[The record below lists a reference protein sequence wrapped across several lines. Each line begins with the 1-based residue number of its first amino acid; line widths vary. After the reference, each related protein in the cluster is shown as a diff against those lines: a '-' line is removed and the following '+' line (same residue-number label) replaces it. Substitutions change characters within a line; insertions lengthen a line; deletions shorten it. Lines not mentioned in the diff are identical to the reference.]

1 MPSTKHSIARTVLPC
16 LRLLL
21 AFAWPAAGAVAQVL
35 PDNRVDRWLVLRT
48 DTVQL
53 DTLSIVPG
61 SFRMYRNGVP
71 VEDTDL
77 LFDPFHA
84 RLVRPA
90 GAAPDSVRV
99 QYRTM
104 PLLLGRTE
112 RHKDPAKLLAPP
124 GPRTDPF
131 KYTPGKEQQDLF
143 GTGGLNKSGSISRG
157 VLFGNSQDLSVNS
170 ALNLELSGRLTD
182 RINVLASVT
191 DNNIPIQAG
200 GNTAELQDFDQV
212 FIKLFDERQELVAG
226 DFVLQRPKSHFLTYF
241 KKTKGIGYATKLGRP
256 EGVNGDLAVS
266 AAISK
271 GKFAR
276 QLIQGTEGV
285 QGPYKLSAVDG
296 GTFIIV
302 LSGTERVYIDGVP
315 MARGLENDYVIDYN
329 TAEITFTAKRLITKD
344 RRIVVEF
351 QYSDKNYARSLMR
364 ISNEVRLQRTTLRF
378 DLYTEQDHR
387 NQSLQQSLSD
397 TEKQALADAGDDPL
411 AAVVPGADS
420 VAFNADEV
428 LYARIDSLGYSPV
441 YRYTTSTVGGHYR
454 VSFSN
459 VGAGKGDY
467 VQQEFTANGRVFRWV
482 APDTVGG
489 VIVKRGTHAPVRVLV
504 PPRSQRVL
512 AVGAEHRFNPRAKAW
527 GEVALSDQDINTF
540 STKDKGNDQGAALRA
555 GAAYSIPLSSA
566 DTTLRLVVG
575 TDNEW
580 RAKDFTVVERYR
592 AVEFERNWNA
602 LNVVQDGDQV
612 LAGANVG
619 IEAGKR
625 GTAQVGTSL
634 FHINDR
640 FEGFRHLLRS
650 DLHPG
655 RFDIVGE
662 GSILATTAGV
672 LNSDF
677 KRHKSML
684 RYRAGR
690 FNVGLRNEIEDNRF
704 HNDSLQ
710 GLVTGS
716 YHFNDWEAFVQSA
729 DTARIRFNLSG
740 GQRHEKAL
748 RTGDLTPSTVATSYS
763 GSMEL
768 MRAKV
773 RKLAGTVTYRSLRII
788 DSTLTVQK
796 PEDTWLARLE
806 HGHSALRGAFTWDLF
821 YEVGSGLEQRREF
834 IYLQVPA
841 GQGIYV
847 WRDYNGNGIK
857 ELNEFEQAPFG
868 YEADHIRSYVQTNTY
883 VRTYSNQLS
892 ASGELRPAAVW
903 ADKKGLRGFLGKWSD
918 LASYR
923 TDRRTSNDDMALALD
938 PFRVDPLDTLL
949 VAFSSSARNTVY
961 FDRSSRKWSV
971 DHTWTNDR
979 NKSLLLNGF
988 DGRSKELNILHL
1000 RWNLTTRWMIEAEG
1014 ETGRVANHSDM
1025 LTGRTYAI
1033 DLRAVRPKLTW
1044 QPNTGMRAVLQYKH
1058 TRKDNQQEFGGETA
1072 ELRDLGVEFRWNT
1085 AGKGAFQVNANLVDI
1100 SYDGTVDT
1108 SLGMEMLAGLRT
1120 GTNVTWT
1127 ATLQRRLSNNLQ
1139 VDLTYN
1145 GRRSEGVPVVHVGGA
1160 QVRAFF

>member
-1 MPSTKHSIARTVLPC
+1 M
-16 LRLLL
+16 
-21 AFAWPAAGAVAQVL
+21 
-35 PDNRVDRWLVLRT
+35 RT

-61 SFRMYRNGVP
+61 SFRMYRENVP
-71 VEDTDL
+71 VDDPEL
-77 LFDPFHA
+77 MLDPFHA
-84 RLVRPA
+84 RLVRPP
-90 GAAPDSVRV
+90 GSPIDSVRV
-99 QYRTM
+99 SYRTM
-104 PLLLGRTE
+104 PLLLTRTA
-112 RHKDPAKLLAPP
+112 RHKDPDRSIAPP

-131 KYTPGKEQQDLF
+131 KYTPQQATQDLF
-143 GTGGLNKSGSISRG
+143 GGGGLNKSGSISRG
-157 VLFGNSQDLSVNS
+157 ILFGNAQDLSVNS

-212 FIKLFDERQELVAG
+212 FIKLFDDRQELIAG

-241 KKTKGIGYATKLGRP
+241 KKTKGVGYATRLGRP
-256 EGVNGDLAVS
+256 DVPNGDLSVS

-285 QGPYKLSAVDG
+285 QGPYRLNAADG

-302 LSGTERVYIDGVP
+302 LSGTERVYIDG
-315 MARGLENDYVIDYN
+315 MLLSRGLENDYVIDYN

-364 ISNEVRLQRTTLRF
+364 VSNEVRLQRTTLRV

-387 NQSLQQSLSD
+387 NQSLQQDLSD
-397 TEKQALADAGDDPL
+397 GERQALADAGDDPQ
-411 AAVVPGADS
+411 AAVVPGVDS
-420 VAFNADEV
+420 VGFNTDEV
-428 LYARIDSLGYSPV
+428 LYARIDSLGYFPV
-441 YRYTTSTVGGHYR
+441 YRYTTSADSGHFR

-459 VGAGKGDY
+459 VGIGRGDY
-467 VQQEFTANGRVFRWV
+467 VQQEFTPNGRVFRWV
-482 APDTVGG
+482 APDTVNGT
-489 VIVKRGTHAPVRVLV
+489 IVQRGTHRPVRVLV

-512 AVGAEHRFNPRAKAW
+512 AVGAEHRFNPRARAW
-527 GEVALSDQDINTF
+527 GEVALSELDVNTF
-540 STKDKGNDQGAALRA
+540 STKDKGNDQGGAVRA
-555 GAAYSIPLSSA
+555 GAAYAMPMSKA
-566 DTTLRLVVG
+566 DTTLRLVLG
-575 TDNEW
+575 TENEW
-580 RAKDFTVVERYR
+580 RSRDFTVVERYR

-602 LNVVQDGDQV
+602 LNIVQDGEQV
-612 LAGANVG
+612 LAGASVG
-619 IEAGKR
+619 LEAGKR
-625 GTAQVGTSL
+625 GTAQMGSNVFRIDG
-634 FHINDR
+634 R
-640 FEGFRHLLRS
+640 FEGFRHTLRS

-655 RFDIVGE
+655 RFDLVGE
-662 GSILATTAGV
+662 GSILTTTAD
-672 LNSDF
+672 LLHSDF

-690 FNVGLRNEIEDNRF
+690 FNIGVRNEIEDNRF
-704 HNDSLQ
+704 RNDSLQ
-710 GLVTGS
+710 GLVLGS
-716 YHFNDWEAFVQSA
+716 YRFNDWEAFLQSA
-729 DTARIRFNLSG
+729 DSARLRFNLSG
-740 GQRHEKAL
+740 GQRHEEAL
-748 RTGDLTPSTVATSYS
+748 REGGLTPSTVATAYS

-768 MRAKV
+768 TRAKV

-788 DSTLTVQK
+788 DSTLSAQR

-847 WRDYNGNGIK
+847 WRDYNNNGIK

-903 ADKKGLRGFLGKWSD
+903 ADKGGVRGFLGKWSD
-918 LASYR
+918 QASYR
-923 TDRRTSNDDMALALD
+923 TDRRTSNEDMAIALD
-938 PFRVDPLDTLL
+938 PFRIDPLDTLL

-961 FDRSSRKWSV
+961 YDRSSRKWSI

-988 DGRSKELNILHL
+988 EGRSKELHTLHA
-1000 RWNLTTRWMIEAEG
+1000 RWNLTTRWMLEAEG
-1014 ETGRVANHSDM
+1014 ETGRVANTSDM
-1025 LTGRTYAI
+1025 LAGRTYAI
-1033 DLRAVRPKLTW
+1033 DQNAVRPKLTW
-1044 QPNTGMRAVLQYKH
+1044 QPGTSMRAILQYKH
-1058 TRKDNQQEFGGETA
+1058 TIKENRAEFGGEAA
-1072 ELRDLGVEFRWNT
+1072 ELRDMGVEFRWNT
-1085 AGKGAFQVNANLVDI
+1085 AGKGAFQLNANVVDI
-1100 SYDGTVDT
+1100 TYDGTVDT
-1108 SLGMEMLAGLRT
+1108 SLGMEMLSGLRT
-1120 GTNVTWT
+1120 GTNITWT

-1145 GRRSEGVPVVHVGGA
+1145 GRSSEGVPVVHVGGA